1 MKWLVPS
8 SADLPEKGCELK
20 KIFFQPA
27 YTKKICSVMQQK
39 WKPVANMFSH
49 IKRKKKKKEKRKTEE
64 KKKEK
69 KEKKPKIREKKSG
82 SFGYDV

>member
-49 IKRKKKKKEKRKTEE
+49 IKRKKKKKKGKQKKKKRK
-64 KKKEK
+64 KRRKN
-69 KEKKPKIREKKSG
+69 PK
-82 SFGYDV
+82 